1 MPIQFAGPR
10 QHTLASPGTASL
22 DSLENLSEFW
32 RFDRSNDRVLELA
45 SVLQGAD
52 LLIGNMGSSL
62 QVQWSGQQVSFSDL
76 EKGIV
81 SLDYSPLK
89 CLDAPFDGAA
99 VDEVIGY
106 AAHEG
111 GHCLWSAP
119 GKELVISAR
128 IRLVWDDLPASFQQE
143 WLADKSSV
151 LSQIFRCHN
160 ILEDAYIDHNVADR
174 WPVLG
179 EYIRTAR
186 GRLESRA
193 NFNLDQVAGDPAPDR
208 ESVINLWA
216 CVSLYGGVL
225 PANTSERVRHAMS
238 SLAAL
243 DTRSSVEEKPRARQ
257 QLSVDAA
264 IVLWREFS
272 NGGVNASVESGSRGS
287 DAGESSPGEEQGQGV
302 GGPDRM
308 DGVSGANLS
317 EFDPSPSEG
326 GSGRRVEP
334 APEDL
339 LESLAIRTEPK
350 TDDLSD
356 LVAVELAE
364 DPNQIS
370 ATSRLATYDPELADE
385 LRSRLQPQIREMQHS
400 ISKRQDKTPKWRRGQ
415 ESGKL
420 DTRSLWKLFA
430 GSRSFMKRRDTGE
443 WPKLHIGLLMD
454 VSASI
459 RKYMSLIEE
468 TAAVFCYGLSEVPDV
483 DISAMCYTG
492 HSGRVTLTRLW
503 DRQNQRLCLGD
514 LETGGRTPSGAAV
527 SAAKITMAR
536 LPARERI
543 LLHFTDGE
551 PDNLAHLSLAL
562 EACASS
568 GVKVYA
574 IGPSRYSKMLAAQY
588 GEGNYQTIE
597 SISGLPEAVK
607 VLTQGL
613 KIPRA

>member
-1 MPIQFAGPR
+1 
-10 QHTLASPGTASL
+10 
-22 DSLENLSEFW
+22 
-32 RFDRSNDRVLELA
+32 
-45 SVLQGAD
+45 
-52 LLIGNMGSSL
+52 
-62 QVQWSGQQVSFSDL
+62 
-76 EKGIV
+76 
-81 SLDYSPLK
+81 
-89 CLDAPFDGAA
+89 
-99 VDEVIGY
+99 
-106 AAHEG
+106 
-111 GHCLWSAP
+111 
-119 GKELVISAR
+119 
-128 IRLVWDDLPASFQQE
+128 
-143 WLADKSSV
+143 
-151 LSQIFRCHN
+151 
-160 ILEDAYIDHNVADR
+160 
-174 WPVLG
+174 
-179 EYIRTAR
+179 
-186 GRLESRA
+186 
-193 NFNLDQVAGDPAPDR
+193 
-208 ESVINLWA
+208 
-216 CVSLYGGVL
+216 
-225 PANTSERVRHAMS
+225 
-238 SLAAL
+238 
-243 DTRSSVEEKPRARQ
+243 
-257 QLSVDAA
+257 
-264 IVLWREFS
+264 
-272 NGGVNASVESGSRGS
+272 
-287 DAGESSPGEEQGQGV
+287 
-302 GGPDRM
+302 M

-339 LESLAIRTEPK
+339 LESLAVRTEPK

-459 RKYMSLIEE
+459 RKYMGLIEE
-468 TAAVFCYGLSEVPDV
+468 TAAVFCYGLSEVPNV

-514 LETGGRTPSGAAV
+514 LETGGRTPSGAAL

-536 LPARERI
+536 LPAKERI

-574 IGPSRYSKMLAAQY
+574 IGPSRYSEMLAAQY

-597 SISGLPEAVK
+597 SISGLPEAIK
-607 VLTQGL
+607 ALTQGL
-613 KIPRA
+613 RIPRA